1 MNNIILYQTP
11 QGTVKIEVRYEND
24 TFWLT
29 QKSLAE
35 LFGVEVPAISK
46 HLNNIFEDGEL
57 NKIATISILEIV
69 QKEGSRNVKRNVEF
83 YNLDAV
89 IAVGYRVNSKQATQF
104 RIWATATLK
113 EFIIKGFVLDD
124 ERLKQGKRFG
134 KDYFDELLAR
144 IRDIRASEK
153 RFYQKIRDLFVLSQD
168 YDKSD
173 KKTDLF
179 FAETQNKLLYA
190 TTKQTAAEI
199 IMSRAKADLPN
210 MG

>member
-11 QGTVKIEVRYEND
+11 KGTVKIEVRYEND

-35 LFGVEVPAISK
+35 LFGVKVPAISK

-104 RIWATATLK
+104 RI
-113 EFIIKGFVLDD
+113 
-124 ERLKQGKRFG
+124 
-134 KDYFDELLAR
+134 
-144 IRDIRASEK
+144 
-153 RFYQKIRDLFVLSQD
+153 
-168 YDKSD
+168 
-173 KKTDLF
+173 
-179 FAETQNKLLYA
+179 
-190 TTKQTAAEI
+190 
-199 IMSRAKADLPN
+199 
-210 MG
+210 